1 MRRTAEELLSAF
13 RAIVGE
19 DNAEDTT
26 ISFIEDLT
34 DTLPNEEE
42 DWKLK
47 YEQNDAE
54 WRKRYM
60 ERFYGGEV
68 SDSYVTEQDESTIN
82 DTQPREETI
91 TIDDLFTK
99 KEVV

>member
-19 DNAEDTT
+19 ENTEDTT

-34 DTLPNEEE
+34 DTIPNEEE
-42 DWKLK
+42 DWKTK

-68 SDSYVTEQDESTIN
+68 SQTYVSEQDESTVN
-82 DTQPREETI
+82 DAQSREETI

-99 KEVV
+99 KEEV